1 MYSATRVVLENIE
14 ESYHNSVYVATILKT
29 YDPEY
34 GEQEHLITVHWT
46 TQESIFCAIHH
57 EEKYSFINWMYK
69 TWVIDYRLVCSGSN
83 RLYCRTGTD
92 DIKDDSRKEV

>member
-1 MYSATRVVLENIE
+1 MYSATRVILENIE
-14 ESYHNSVYVATILKT
+14 ETHNNSAYIATILKT
-29 YDPEY
+29 YNHEY
-34 GEQEHLITVHWT
+34 GEQEHLVTAHWT
-46 TQESIFCAIHH
+46 TPESKFCAIYH